1 MMNKLLF
8 TPGPLTTSMTVK
20 GAALADLGSRDS
32 EFINVVSQIRK
43 KLLDL
48 AHADRPYYDSVIIQ
62 GSGTFGIESVISSA
76 IPDNGMLLNIIN
88 GAYGKRISQIARI
101 HSIAVVELIYK
112 ETMIPKMNDI
122 EDLLNKYPQITHISV
137 VHGETTTGL
146 LNPLAPIG
154 ELAAKYKKSFI
165 VDAMSTFGGYDF
177 NVKELNISFMI
188 SSSNKCIEG
197 IPGFSFIIAKTSE
210 LTSCKSNK
218 RTLSLDLFSQWEGL
232 NSNGQ
237 FRFTPPV
244 QVLLAFNR
252 AIEEL
257 EMEGGIK
264 ARERRYS
271 DNNTL
276 LTIGMKNLGF
286 RLFLSDDVRSHI
298 ITSFLYPDDPEF
310 SFEKFYSKLN
320 EKGFIIYPGKLGEI
334 DCFRIGN
341 IGKIYLDDIE
351 KLTDAVEEVLH
362 ELKIKISK
370 NNNWYEKRIFI

>member
-1 MMNKLLF
+1 
-8 TPGPLTTSMTVK
+8 MTVK
-20 GAALADLGSRDS
+20 EAALADMGSRDS

-48 AHADRPYYDSVIIQ
+48 AHADRPHYDSVIIQ

-101 HSIAVVELIYK
+101 HAIAVVELIYN
-112 ETMIPKMNDI
+112 ETMIPEMNDI

-165 VDAMSTFGGYDF
+165 VDAMSTFGGYDI

-232 NSNGQ
+232 NSKGQ

-257 EMEGGIK
+257 EIEGGIK

-298 ITSFLYPDDPEF
+298 ITSFLYPEDPEF

-341 IGKIYLDDIE
+341 IGRIYLDDIE

-370 NNNWYEKRIFI
+370 NNNWYEKKIFI